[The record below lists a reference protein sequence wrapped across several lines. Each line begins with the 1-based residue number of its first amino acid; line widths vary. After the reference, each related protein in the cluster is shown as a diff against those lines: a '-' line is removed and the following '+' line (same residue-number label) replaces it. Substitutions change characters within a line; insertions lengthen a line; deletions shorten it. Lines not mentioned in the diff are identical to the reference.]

1 MKTSISFS
9 LLLLLLGAATV
20 LNIGLGSVWIPPQE
34 VFQSLFYGPLIDQSH
49 EYILWSYRAPKTATA
64 MAVGGGLALC
74 GLLMQSL
81 FRNPL
86 SGPYVLGLSSG
97 ASLGVSL
104 LILGSSIG
112 LPGWALIENTG
123 IGRIAAAALGAVG
136 VLALVVAT
144 ASRVKDTM
152 ALLLVGLMIGSITSA
167 VVSIFTY
174 LSDEQSLKQYA
185 IWTMGQ
191 LGGIQGPWL
200 YGLWILVVLGVLL
213 SIPLAKS
220 MNAVLLGESTALSLG
235 IDLKTYQWMVIA
247 ITGALTGGITAL
259 VGPIAF
265 VGLAVPH
272 LCRIGLQTSDHR
284 LLIPA
289 VLIGGAI
296 MMLLCDTVAQW
307 PGSASRLPINAVTS
321 LVGAPILIWLIW
333 RIKKAFV

>member
-1 MKTSISFS
+1 MKTSLSFS
-9 LLLLLLGAATV
+9 LLFLLLGAATV

-34 VFQSLFYGPLIDQSH
+34 VFQSLFHGPLVEQSH

-123 IGRIAAAALGAVG
+123 FGRIAAAALGAIG

-200 YGLWILVVLGVLL
+200 YGLWILVLLGVLL

-235 IDLKTYQWMVIA
+235 IHLKRYQWMVIA

-265 VGLAVPH
+265 VGLAV
-272 LCRIGLQTSDHR
+272 
-284 LLIPA
+284 
-289 VLIGGAI
+289 
-296 MMLLCDTVAQW
+296 
-307 PGSASRLPINAVTS
+307 
-321 LVGAPILIWLIW
+321 
-333 RIKKAFV
+333 

>member
-1 MKTSISFS
+1 MKKSIPFGLLV
-9 LLLLLLGAATV
+9 LLLVFAAA
-20 LNIGLGSVWIPPQE
+20 LNIGLGSVWISPQE
-34 VFQSLFYGPLIDQSH
+34 VFQSLFYGPLPDPTH

-64 MAVGGGLALC
+64 MAVGAGLALC

-104 LILGSSIG
+104 LILGGSVG
-112 LPGWALIENTG
+112 LPGWAIVENTG
-123 IGRIAAAALGAVG
+123 IGRISAAALGAIG

-144 ASRVKDTM
+144 ASRVRDTM
-152 ALLLVGLMIGSITSA
+152 ALLLVGLMIGSMTSA

-174 LSDEQSLKQYA
+174 VSDEQSLKQYA

-191 LGGIQGPWL
+191 LGGVQGPWL
-200 YGLWILVVLGVLL
+200 YGLWILVILGGIL
-213 SIPLAKS
+213 SVPLAKS

-235 IDLKTYQWMVIA
+235 IDLKTYKWMVIG

-272 LCRIGLQTSDHR
+272 LCRISLQTSDHR
-284 LLIPA
+284 VLIPA
-289 VLIGGAI
+289 VMIGGAVV
-296 MMLLCDTVAQW
+296 MLMCDTLAQW

-321 LVGAPILIWLIW
+321 LVGAPLLIWLIW
-333 RIKKAFV
+333 RRKKAFV